1 MKRLLSTY
9 KRILFIV
16 TENLFDTVIA
26 DSSPG
31 MLEILKAKISEHG
44 IKNVFPQHLDLHYD
58 LT

>member
-1 MKRLLSTY
+1 MFHF
-9 KRILFIV
+9 IDLFHYL
-16 TENLFDTVIA
+16 NDHKLLFDTVAA

>member
-44 IKNVFPQHLDLHYD
+44 IKNVFPQHHD